1 MLCNKLF
8 GTIRAQITGFD
19 IREVNQKTA
28 QQIYQSFLEYLM
40 IVLRNQDL
48 APDQRIRASENCGE
62 VEVNLAKDYLH
73 PDPVGTALYVSLR
86 FTDGI

>member
-8 GTIRAQITGFD
+8 GAIGAQITGFD
-19 IREVNQKTA
+19 VREVNQKTA

-40 IVLRNQDL
+40 TGLRNQDV
-48 APDQRIRASENCGE
+48 APDQRIRVSEYFGE

-73 PDPVGTALYVSLR
+73 PDPFRTALYVSLR